1 MLQKL
6 IIVMIAAMVPFTV
19 ACADKATSG
28 TVSVEGK
35 PYVRAFTTNLVDH
48 GIGDVQLNPTQA
60 ACVAAKWVNIFQPE
74 RLDAAGVEA
83 SELRRA
89 GGLDDKVAQ
98 VALSDAEITKL
109 VEAFGDCE
117 VDLRDSYI
125 TSITEG
131 VSISEADRTCLSE
144 AFSSQLIDE
153 MMALQ
158 ITKGAEAV
166 DDDPK
171 MAGEVFAALSSCPGA
186 INPGSG

>member
-6 IIVMIAAMVPFTV
+6 IIVMVAAMVLFTV
-19 ACADKATSG
+19 GCADKATSG

-35 PYVRAFTTNLVDH
+35 PYVRAFTSSLVDH
-48 GIGDVQLNPTQA
+48 GIGEVRLNPTQA

-74 RLDAAGVEA
+74 RLDAAGVKA

-117 VDLRDSYI
+117 VDLRDAYI
-125 TSITEG
+125 TSITKG
-131 VSISEADRTCLSE
+131 VTISEEDRTCLSE
-144 AFSSQLIDE
+144 AFSSELIDE
-153 MMALQ
+153 MMALE
-158 ITKGAEAV
+158 ITKGVQAV

-171 MAGEVFAALSSCPGA
+171 MAGDVFAALSSCPGA
-186 INPGSG
+186 INLGS